1 MLYLFICSFC
11 FPPSSHFFYHSL
23 PPLIQKVHEFF
34 DKFNLHTNAHMC
46 HSVMRCIPCFLLI
59 IECCLYCLVQTGLE
73 RVVRMALTIGLYVW
87 VFQSQASL
95 DKKVNK
101 DYLNIRR

>member
-1 MLYLFICSFC
+1 
-11 FPPSSHFFYHSL
+11 
-23 PPLIQKVHEFF
+23 
-34 DKFNLHTNAHMC
+34 
-46 HSVMRCIPCFLLI
+46 
-59 IECCLYCLVQTGLE
+59 
-73 RVVRMALTIGLYVW
+73 VVRMALTIGLYVW

>member
-1 MLYLFICSFC
+1 
-11 FPPSSHFFYHSL
+11 
-23 PPLIQKVHEFF
+23 
-34 DKFNLHTNAHMC
+34 
-46 HSVMRCIPCFLLI
+46 
-59 IECCLYCLVQTGLE
+59 
-73 RVVRMALTIGLYVW
+73 MALTIGLYVW

>member
-1 MLYLFICSFC
+1 MSTM
-11 FPPSSHFFYHSL
+11 
-23 PPLIQKVHEFF
+23 
-34 DKFNLHTNAHMC
+34 HTNALMR
-46 HSVMRCIPCFLLI
+46 HSMMRCISCFVLI
-59 IECCLYCLVQTGLE
+59 MDDCLVQTGLE

-101 DYLNIRR
+101 DYLNIRRSASPVLAKLLAYSITPLCL

>member
-1 MLYLFICSFC
+1 
-11 FPPSSHFFYHSL
+11 
-23 PPLIQKVHEFF
+23 
-34 DKFNLHTNAHMC
+34 MC

-59 IECCLYCLVQTGLE
+59 TKSCLCYVVQTGLE

>member
-1 MLYLFICSFC
+1 MRNI
-11 FPPSSHFFYHSL
+11 
-23 PPLIQKVHEFF
+23 V
-34 DKFNLHTNAHMC
+34 DKLHLCINANMC
-46 HSVMRCIPCFLLI
+46 HSVTCCIPCFLLMAL
-59 IECCLYCLVQTGLE
+59 CCLVQTGLE

>member
-1 MLYLFICSFC
+1 M
-11 FPPSSHFFYHSL
+11 
-23 PPLIQKVHEFF
+23 
-34 DKFNLHTNAHMC
+34 MC
-46 HSVMRCIPCFLLI
+46 CILCFLLI
-59 IECCLYCLVQTGLE
+59 MDLCCLVQTGLE